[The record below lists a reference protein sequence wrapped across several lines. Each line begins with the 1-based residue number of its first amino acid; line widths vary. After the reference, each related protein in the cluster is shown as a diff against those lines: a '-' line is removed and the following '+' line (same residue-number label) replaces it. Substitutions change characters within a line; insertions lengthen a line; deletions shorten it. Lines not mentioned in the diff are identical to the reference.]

1 MVVAKIEER
10 DMCREIGWNF
20 HYERMEKMRN
30 SAVCKYLLLLAVA
43 VLLVLPAGAAQAA
56 GVDWN
61 EAKITVQ
68 GMGIAPPNA
77 INYAHGRMLAR
88 RAAVADGYR
97 QLAEAVQGVNV
108 DAETTVENMMVT
120 NDVVRTHVSA
130 VIQGARV
137 VSEAELPG
145 GGYQVTME
153 IAIFGVS
160 NSVAQAVLQRPAV
173 IEPFPQ
179 PVASVPPAAPS
190 VNVNINVTANVGAA
204 PATAAV
210 TTAPTAPTATTA
222 APAVSAAPVA
232 PVAPAAPALPPA
244 PVVAVSTV
252 PTPIIPSAPAIPV
265 PARPAV
271 PSVQLPQPPVV
282 SQGAIGGFTG
292 LVVDCRGLG
301 LKPVMSPVIKNA
313 EGTPIYGHKNLDYD
327 KVVEQGMA
335 GYTDNPEKLSRAG
348 SNPLVVK
355 AVSLDNHNGNP
366 VISVADANRVLL
378 ENGKAAFLDNLKV
391 VFLR

>member
-1 MVVAKIEER
+1 M
-10 DMCREIGWNF
+10 
-20 HYERMEKMRN
+20 N
-30 SAVCKYLLLLAVA
+30 SKVVCKYFLMLLMTMLLA
-43 VLLVLPAGAAQAA
+43 LPAGVAGAAN
-56 GVDWN
+56 VDWG
-61 EAKITVQ
+61 EGRITVQ
-68 GMGIAPPNA
+68 GMGVAPPNA
-77 INYAHGRMLAR
+77 MNFAQARMLAR
-88 RAAVADGYR
+88 RAAVVDGYR
-97 QLAEAVQGVNV
+97 QLAEAVRGVNV

-120 NDVVRTHVSA
+120 SDVVRTSVSA
-130 VIQGARV
+130 VIQGARLV
-137 VSEAELPG
+137 AEGEIPG

-153 IAIFGVS
+153 LAMFGAS
-160 NSVAQAVLQRPAV
+160 NSVAQAVLERPAV

-190 VNVNINVTANVGAA
+190 VNVNINVTANVGTA
-204 PATAAV
+204 PAT
-210 TTAPTAPTATTA
+210 
-222 APAVSAAPVA
+222 PA
-232 PVAPAAPALPPA
+232 APAAPAA
-244 PVVAVSTV
+244 PVLPAVPTVAVSTV
-252 PTPIIPSAPAIPV
+252 PAPVIPSAPAVPV
-265 PARPAV
+265 PSVPV
-271 PSVQLPQPPVV
+271 PSVQLHQPPVV

-327 KVVEQGMA
+327 KVVAQGMA
-335 GYTDNPEKLSRAG
+335 AYTTNPEQLSRAG

-378 ENGKAAFLDNLKV
+378 ENGKSAFLDNLKV